1 MQFYGRR
8 PIYILSFIFFI
19 IFLIPC
25 AVAQNIQ
32 TMLIARFLD
41 GMAGSAFLSVA
52 GGSVGDMFNR
62 DQLQAP
68 MMVFTASPFIGPP
81 GKLSFWS
88 HSSPMHARKES

>member
-1 MQFYGRR
+1 
-8 PIYILSFIFFI
+8 
-19 IFLIPC
+19 
-25 AVAQNIQ
+25 
-32 TMLIARFLD
+32 MLIARFLD

-88 HSSPMHARKES
+88 HSSQMHARKELRAMLSRSTSPQETTENHPMIPLSALKG